1 MKVLIKSC
9 KIIDEKSSHNNQI
22 KDILIENGTISEI
35 SDSITADVDQTI
47 EIEDL
52 HISQGWFDAKVNFS
66 DPGNEIKEDIDT
78 GLKSAELGG
87 MTAVATTPDTSP
99 AISNKSQINYL
110 INKAQFSPVDIHPFG
125 TLTENLEGK
134 NISEYY
140 DMKNAGA
147 IAFTDAHQEVSAGI
161 MYRALFYAQNFN
173 GKIISFP
180 YDKSIF
186 GKGQVNESKSSVM
199 TGLKSIPALSEYI
212 MVERDLSIAEYSN
225 SPIHFTGIS
234 SAKSVDLIRN
244 AKANG
249 IKVTADVYVHN
260 LLFTDEDILN
270 FDTNFKVIPPLRTH
284 LDKKALITGLQD
296 GTLDFVCSD
305 HTPQDV
311 ESKDTEFGNSAF
323 GIIGTQT
330 LFSALNTVKEFSIND
345 TIKYISSNPR
355 EIFNVEVECIE
366 ENSKVNTTLFVA
378 NSEWK
383 LNATDLASKSNNSPF
398 IGRTLKGKAIGVL
411 KKLFFF
417 IEFDIIQI

>member
-9 KIIDEKSSHNNQI
+9 KIIDEKSSYNNQI
-22 KDILIENGTISEI
+22 KDILVENGSISEI
-35 SDSITADVDQTI
+35 SDTISDTISAEVDQTI
-47 EIEDL
+47 HMEGL

-66 DPGNEIKEDIDT
+66 DPGNEIKEDIET

-87 MTAVATTPDTSP
+87 MTAVATTPNTSP
-99 AISNKSQINYL
+99 AISNKAQINYL
-110 INKAQFSPVDIHPFG
+110 INKAQFSPVNIHPFG

-134 NISEYY
+134 NISEYF

-147 IAFTDAHQEVSAGI
+147 IAFTDVHKEVSAGI

-212 MVERDLSIAEYSN
+212 VVERDLSIAEYSN
-225 SPIHFTGIS
+225 SSIHFTGIS
-234 SAKSVDLIRN
+234 SEKSVHLIRN

-284 LDKKALITGLQD
+284 SDKEALINGLQD

-305 HTPQDV
+305 HTPQDT

-323 GIIGTQT
+323 GVIGTQT
-330 LFSALNTVKEFSIND
+330 LFSALNTITEFSIND

-355 EIFNVEVECIE
+355 QIFNVEVDSIE
-366 ENSKVNTTLFVA
+366 ENAKANFTLFIA
-378 NSEWK
+378 DTEWE
-383 LNATDLASKSNNSPF
+383 LNIRDLASKSSNTPF
-398 IGRTLKGKAIGVL
+398 IGKKLKGKAIGVL
-411 KKLFFF
+411 NKGFLSIF
-417 IEFDIIQI
+417 E

>member
-9 KIIDEKSSHNNQI
+9 KIIDENSSHNNQI
-22 KDILIENGTISEI
+22 KDILIENGSITQI
-35 SDSITADVDQTI
+35 SDNISTDTDQTI
-47 EIEDL
+47 NVEGL

-66 DPGNEIKEDIDT
+66 DPGHEIKEDIET

-87 MTAVATTPDTSP
+87 MTAVATTPDTTPS
-99 AISNKSQINYL
+99 ISNKSQISYL

-147 IAFTDAHQEVSAGI
+147 IAFSDAHQEVSAGI

-186 GKGQVNESKSSVM
+186 GKGQVNESKSSVL

-212 MVERDLSIAEYSN
+212 VVERDLSIAEYSN
-225 SPIHFTGIS
+225 SPVHFTGIS
-234 SAKSVDLIRN
+234 SSKSVDLIRT
-244 AKANG
+244 AKSNG

-270 FDTNFKVIPPLRTH
+270 FDTNFKVIPPLRSS
-284 LDKKALITGLQD
+284 LDKQSLITGLQD
-296 GTLDFVCSD
+296 GTIDFICSD
-305 HTPQDV
+305 HTPQDI

-330 LFSALNTVKEFSIND
+330 LFSALNTLKEFSINEI
-345 TIKYISSNPR
+345 IKYISSNPR
-355 EIFNVEVECIE
+355 QIFNVEVDCIE
-366 ENSKVNTTLFVA
+366 ENSKANLTLFVA
-378 NSEWK
+378 DSEWVLK
-383 LNATDLASKSNNSPF
+383 INDLASKSSNTPF
-398 IGRTLKGKAIGVL
+398 IGKKLKGKAIGVINKGFL
-411 KKLFFF
+411 SIF
-417 IEFDIIQI
+417 E

>member
-9 KIIDEKSSHNNQI
+9 KIIDEKSSYNNKI
-22 KDILIENGTISEI
+22 KDILIENGSISKI
-35 SDSITADVDQTI
+35 SDSISAEVDQTI
-47 EIEDL
+47 NVEGL

-66 DPGNEIKEDIDT
+66 DPGYEIKEDIET

-110 INKAQFSPVDIHPFG
+110 INKAQFSPVNIHPFG

-147 IAFTDAHQEVSAGI
+147 IAFTDAHKEVSAGI

-186 GKGQVNESKSSVM
+186 GTGQVNESKSSVM

-212 MVERDLSIAEYSN
+212 VVERDLSIAEYSN
-225 SPIHFTGIS
+225 SSIHFTGIS
-234 SAKSVDLIRN
+234 SAKSVALIRN

-270 FDTNFKVIPPLRTH
+270 FDTNFKVIPPLRTA
-284 LDKKALITGLQD
+284 LDRTALIAGLQD
-296 GTLDFVCSD
+296 GTIDFVCSD
-305 HTPQDV
+305 HTPQDI

-330 LFSALNTVKEFSIND
+330 LFSALNTVTEFSIND

-355 EIFNVEVECIE
+355 QIFNLEVDSIE
-366 ENSKVNTTLFVA
+366 ENSSANLTLFV
-378 NSEWK
+378 NDMEWVLK
-383 LNATDLASKSNNSPF
+383 ENDLASKSNNTPF
-398 IGRTLKGKAIGVL
+398 IGKKLKGKAIGVINKGFL
-411 KKLFFF
+411 SIFG
-417 IEFDIIQI
+417 

>member
-1 MKVLIKSC
+1 MKILIKSC
-9 KIIDEKSSHNNQI
+9 KIIDEKSSYNTKV
-22 KDILIENGTISEI
+22 KDILIENGLISKI
-35 SDSITADVDQTI
+35 SDNISTEVDKTI
-47 EIEDL
+47 NVEGL

-66 DPGNEIKEDIDT
+66 DPGYEIKEDIET

-147 IAFTDAHQEVSAGI
+147 IAFTDAHNEVSAGI

-212 MVERDLSIAEYSN
+212 VVERDLSIAEYSN

-234 SAKSVDLIRN
+234 SAKSVELIRN

-270 FDTNFKVIPPLRTH
+270 FDTNYKVIPPLRTYS
-284 LDKKALITGLQD
+284 DKASLISGLQD
-296 GTLDFVCSD
+296 GTIDFVCSD
-305 HTPQDV
+305 HTPQDI

-323 GIIGTQT
+323 GVIGTQT
-330 LFSALNTVKEFSIND
+330 LFSALNTIKAFSITD

-355 EIFNVEVECIE
+355 KIFNVEVDHIE
-366 ENSKVNTTLFVA
+366 ENAKVNLTLFVA
-378 NSEWK
+378 DKEWELK
-383 LNATDLASKSNNSPF
+383 ASDLASKANNTPF
-398 IGRTLKGKAIGVL
+398 IGQTLKGKAIGVL
-411 KKLFFF
+411 NKGFLSIF
-417 IEFDIIQI
+417 E

>member
-1 MKVLIKSC
+1 MKILIKSC
-9 KIIDEKSSHNNQI
+9 KIIDESSSFNTQT
-22 KDILIENGTISEI
+22 KDILIENGLISQISDTISIE
-35 SDSITADVDQTI
+35 VDQTI
-47 EIEDL
+47 ETKGL

-66 DPGNEIKEDIDT
+66 DPGHEIKEDIET

-87 MTAVATTPDTSP
+87 MTAVATTPNTSP

-110 INKAQFSPVDIHPFG
+110 INKAQFSPVSIHPFG

-147 IAFTDAHQEVSAGI
+147 IAFTDAHKEVSAGI
-161 MYRALFYAQNFN
+161 MYRALLYSQNFN

-225 SPIHFTGIS
+225 APIHFTGIS
-234 SAKSVDLIRN
+234 SAKSVALIRN

-270 FDTNFKVIPPLRTH
+270 FDTNYKVIPPLRTH
-284 LDKKALITGLQD
+284 LDKESLISGLQD

-305 HTPQDV
+305 HTPQDT

-323 GIIGTQT
+323 GVIGTQT
-330 LFSALNTVKEFSIND
+330 LFSALNTVNRFSIHE

-355 EIFNVEVECIE
+355 HIFNVEVDNIE
-366 ENSKVNTTLFVA
+366 VNSKANLTLFVPDT
-378 NSEWK
+378 EWK
-383 LNATDLASKSNNSPF
+383 LSANDLASKSKNTPF
-398 IGRTLKGKAIGVL
+398 IGQTLKGKVIGVL
-411 KKLFFF
+411 NKGFLSIF
-417 IEFDIIQI
+417 E

>member
-1 MKVLIKSC
+1 MKILIKSC
-9 KIIDEKSSHNNQI
+9 KIIDEKSSFNNQI
-22 KDILIENGTISEI
+22 KDILIENGAISKISDTISAE
-35 SDSITADVDQTI
+35 VDQTI
-47 EIEDL
+47 NVDGL

-66 DPGNEIKEDIDT
+66 DPGYEIKEDIET

-87 MTAVATTPDTSP
+87 MTAVATTPDTLP

-110 INKAQFSPVDIHPFG
+110 INKAQFSPVNIHPFG

-147 IAFTDAHQEVSAGI
+147 IAFTDAHKEVSAGI

-186 GKGQVNESKSSVM
+186 GTGQVNESKSSVM

-212 MVERDLSIAEYSN
+212 IVERDLSIAEYSN
-225 SPIHFTGIS
+225 SPIHFTGVS
-234 SAKSVDLIRN
+234 SAKSVALIRN

-270 FDTNFKVIPPLRTH
+270 FDTNFKVMPPLRTE
-284 LDKKALITGLQD
+284 LDKIALINGLQD

-305 HTPQDV
+305 HTPQDI

-345 TIKYISSNPR
+345 TVKFISSNPR
-355 EIFNVEVECIE
+355 QVFNVEVDSIE
-366 ENSKVNTTLFVA
+366 EHSKANLTLFVA
-378 NSEWK
+378 DREWE
-383 LNATDLASKSNNSPF
+383 LDATDLASKSNNTPF
-398 IGRTLKGKAIGVL
+398 IGKILKGKAIGVL
-411 KKLFFF
+411 NKGFLSIF
-417 IEFDIIQI
+417 E

>member
-1 MKVLIKSC
+1 MKILIKSC
-9 KIIDEKSSHNNQI
+9 KIIDSKSSHNNTV
-22 KDILIENGTISEI
+22 KDILIEGGIIQKIEN
-35 SDSITADVDQTI
+35 SITETADQTI
-47 EIEDL
+47 NVKGL
-52 HISQGWFDAKVNFS
+52 HVSQGWFDAKVNFT
-66 DPGNEIKEDIDT
+66 DPGNEIKEDIET

-87 MTAVATTPDTSP
+87 MTAVATTPDTTPS
-99 AISNKSQINYL
+99 ISNKSQINYL

-134 NISEYY
+134 NISEYF

-186 GKGQVNESKSSVM
+186 GTGQVNESKSSVM

-212 MVERDLSIAEYSN
+212 VVERDLSIAEYSN

-234 SAKSVDLIRN
+234 SAKSVGLIRK
-244 AKANG
+244 AKVNG

-260 LLFTDEDILN
+260 LLFTDEDILD
-270 FDTNFKVIPPLRTH
+270 FDTNYKVIPPLRTET
-284 LDKKALITGLQD
+284 DKLELIKGLKD
-296 GTLDFVCSD
+296 GTINFVCSD
-305 HTPQDV
+305 HTPQDT

-330 LFSALNTVKEFSIND
+330 LYAALNTISEFS
-345 TIKYISSNPR
+345 TEEKVKFISTNPR
-355 EIFNVEVECIE
+355 NIFNVEIDAIE
-366 ENSKVNTTLFVA
+366 ANSNANLTLFITDYQ
-378 NSEWK
+378 WK
-383 LNATDLASKSNNSPF
+383 VKTLDLASKSKNTPF
-398 IGRTLKGKAIGVL
+398 IGQTLKGKAVGVINKGFL
-411 KKLFFF
+411 SIF
-417 IEFDIIQI
+417 E

>member
-9 KIIDEKSSHNNQI
+9 KIIDENSSHNNQI
-22 KDILIENGTISEI
+22 KDILIENGSITQI
-35 SDSITADVDQTI
+35 SDNISTDTDQTI
-47 EIEDL
+47 NVEGL

-66 DPGNEIKEDIDT
+66 DPGHEIKEDIET

-87 MTAVATTPDTSP
+87 MTAVATTPDTTPS
-99 AISNKSQINYL
+99 ISNKSQISYL

-147 IAFTDAHQEVSAGI
+147 IAFSDAHQEVSAGI

-186 GKGQVNESKSSVM
+186 GKGQVNESKSSVL

-212 MVERDLSIAEYSN
+212 VVERDLSIAEYSN

-234 SAKSVDLIRN
+234 SSKSVDLIRT
-244 AKANG
+244 AKSNG

-270 FDTNFKVIPPLRTH
+270 FDTNFKVIPPLRSS
-284 LDKKALITGLQD
+284 LDKQSLITGLQD
-296 GTLDFVCSD
+296 GTIDFICSD
-305 HTPQDV
+305 HTPQDI

-330 LFSALNTVKEFSIND
+330 LFSALNTLKEFSINEI
-345 TIKYISSNPR
+345 IKYISSNPR
-355 EIFNVEVECIE
+355 QIFNVEVDCIE
-366 ENSKVNTTLFVA
+366 ENSKANLTLFVA
-378 NSEWK
+378 DSEWVLK
-383 LNATDLASKSNNSPF
+383 MNDLASKSSNTPF
-398 IGRTLKGKAIGVL
+398 IGKKLKGKAIGVINKGFL
-411 KKLFFF
+411 SIF
-417 IEFDIIQI
+417 E

>member
-22 KDILIENGTISEI
+22 KDILIENGSIIQISDTISTE
-35 SDSITADVDQTI
+35 ADQTI
-47 EIEDL
+47 NVEGL

-66 DPGNEIKEDIDT
+66 DPGYEIKEDIET

-87 MTAVATTPDTSP
+87 MTAVATTPDTTPS
-99 AISNKSQINYL
+99 ISNKSQINYL

-186 GKGQVNESKSSVM
+186 GKGQVNESKSSVL

-212 MVERDLSIAEYSN
+212 VVERDLSIAEYSN

-234 SAKSVDLIRN
+234 SAKSVALIRN

-260 LLFTDEDILN
+260 LLFTDEDILS
-270 FDTNFKVIPPLRTH
+270 FDTNFKVTPPLRTS
-284 LDKKALITGLQD
+284 LDKQSLISGLQD
-296 GTLDFVCSD
+296 GTIDFVCSD
-305 HTPQDV
+305 HTPQDI

-323 GIIGTQT
+323 GVIGTQT
-330 LFSALNTVKEFSIND
+330 LFSALNTVKEFSINE

-355 EIFNVEVECIE
+355 QIFNVEVDCIE
-366 ENSKVNTTLFVA
+366 ENSKTNLTLFLA
-378 NSEWK
+378 DSEWILK
-383 LNATDLASKSNNSPF
+383 ATDLASKSSNTPF
-398 IGRTLKGKAIGVL
+398 IGKQLKGKAIGVINKGFL
-411 KKLFFF
+411 SIF
-417 IEFDIIQI
+417 E